1 MPSRRHTALAAHH
14 RGLRHLLVLLA
25 PEGRTARILA
35 DQIPSLPPLDT
46 TLHRQA
52 RVRLQVCLDI
62 TVQADQLKQKLALLE
77 RTQTQVHLLVAQAVL
92 GTHTRGVMPRLPA
105 KTAPKGIN
113 LRLITP
119 NAIYC
124 LQACLLDS
132 QQDSLLD
139 QPNKLRSIQPI
150 NIQGSLL
157 AILRVSQR
165 CSEVTDSIIGQ

>member
-35 DQIPSLPPLDT
+35 NQIPSLPPLDT
-46 TLHRQA
+46 TLRRQA
-52 RVRLQVCLDI
+52 RVKLQVCLDI
-62 TVQADQLKQKLALLE
+62 TVQADQMKQKLALLE

-92 GTHTRGVMPRLPA
+92 GTHTQGVMLRLPA

-132 QQDSLLD
+132 QQVNLLD
-139 QPNKLRSIQPI
+139 QLDKRRSIQPTK
-150 NIQGSLL
+150 IQGSLL
-157 AILRVSQR
+157 DFHRVNR
-165 CSEVTDSIIGQ
+165 HDSEVTDSIIGR